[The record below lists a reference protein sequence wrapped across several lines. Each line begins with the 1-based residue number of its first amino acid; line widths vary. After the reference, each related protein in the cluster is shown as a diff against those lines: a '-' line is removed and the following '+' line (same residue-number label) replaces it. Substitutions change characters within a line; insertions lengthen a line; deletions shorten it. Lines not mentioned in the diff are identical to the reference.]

1 MNNLKYALTTML
13 AVVSTWALHE
23 FTHWITAEALGND
36 MIMTLNTCYPKSG
49 EYIESWHATVIS
61 AAGPVVTLI
70 QAIIFYYLLKR
81 ISNKSLFPFL
91 LTCLYMRFLAG
102 VMNFI
107 NPNDEGRVS
116 VDLGL
121 GKFTLSII
129 IVGILFYLTYNI
141 SKTMGLKA
149 KQILIT
155 TLLIMLFS
163 SIIILA
169 DQSLKLII
177 LG

>member
-1 MNNLKYALTTML
+1 MSSLKYVFTTMI
-13 AVVSTWALHE
+13 AVSFTWTLHE
-23 FTHWITAEALGND
+23 FTHWITGELLGNN

-49 EYIESWHATVIS
+49 HYIENWHSMVIS
-61 AAGPVVTLI
+61 AAGPTVTLI
-70 QAIIFYYLLKR
+70 QAITFYYLLK
-81 ISNKSLFPFL
+81 IKPDKSLFPFL

-107 NPNDEGRVS
+107 NPNDEGRIS
-116 VDLGL
+116 IDLGL
-121 GKFTLSII
+121 GKFTLSIL
-129 IVGILFYLTYNI
+129 IVGILFYLTYDI
-141 SKTMGLKA
+141 SKTRGFNTK
-149 KQILIT
+149 LISTT

-163 SIIILA
+163 SLIILA